1 MSTAPNGKAVIEGLV
16 DETKA
21 LVEAATARERQ
32 LELIDPVSPEEM
44 SEAQEQLGFGAKR
57 LAVLHQARENRR
69 GRKPGSR
76 NRRTQEFV
84 DYLRTFGPDPAVTL
98 MQIQGTPAEILA
110 ERSAAMDPDKRRLS
124 YGDAQ
129 ALRVRCAET
138 LMPYFHGKQPV
149 KVEVG
154 IDGDFNLL
162 IPGVNIG
169 AADAASAAAGTFLLD
184 ADYLEAREDGGDV

>member
-1 MSTAPNGKAVIEGLV
+1 MV
-16 DETKA
+16 DQTKA
-21 LVEAATARERQ
+21 LVESEAARARQ
-32 LELIDPVSPEEM
+32 LELLDPVSPEEM
-44 SEAQEQLGFGAKR
+44 AEAQEQLGANAKR

-84 DYLRTFGPDPAVTL
+84 DYLRQFGPDPAVTL
-98 MQIQGTPAEILA
+98 MQIQGTAPEILV
-110 ERSAAMDPDKRRLS
+110 ERSAAMDPAKRRLS
-124 YGDAQ
+124 YGDAT

-154 IDGDFNLL
+154 LDGDFNLL
-162 IPGVNIG
+162 IPGVNISPQ
-169 AADAASAAAGTFLLD
+169 DAESAAGGSFVLE
-184 ADYLEAREDGGDV
+184 ADYVDVEDAIEVQE

>member
-1 MSTAPNGKAVIEGLV
+1 VSTGADGKAVVETMIG
-16 DETKA
+16 ETKT
-21 LVEAATARERQ
+21 LVEAARARERQ

-44 SEAQEQLGFGAKR
+44 ADAQAQLGKNAKR

-69 GRKPGSR
+69 GRRPGSR
-76 NRRTQEFV
+76 NKRTQEFV

-162 IPGVNIG
+162 IPGVNID
-169 AADAASAAAGTFLLD
+169 AADAASAAAGTFLLE
-184 ADYLEAREDGGDV
+184 ADYLDADEEGQQ

>member
-1 MSTAPNGKAVIEGLV
+1 MSTGADGKAVVETMIG
-16 DETKA
+16 ETKT
-21 LVEAATARERQ
+21 LVETARARERQ

-44 SEAQEQLGFGAKR
+44 SEAQEQLGAGAKR

-69 GRKPGSR
+69 GRRPGSR
-76 NRRTQEFV
+76 NKRTQEFV

-110 ERSAAMDPDKRRLS
+110 ERSAAMDTDKRRLS

-162 IPGVNIG
+162 IPGVNID
-169 AADAASAAAGTFLLD
+169 AADAASAAAGTFLLE
-184 ADYLEAREDGGDV
+184 ADYLDADEEGTP